1 MDQSSSFTR
10 GASQINSNDNSNH
23 HHLPAAVLDPNKSTS
38 CAIRTP
44 RSAFYYPEKE
54 DHFRQVDQER
64 SFQNENNQLEY
75 HHQENNISSHIGP
88 YG

>member
-1 MDQSSSFTR
+1 MDQSSSFTCA
-10 GASQINSNDNSNH
+10 ASQINSNDNSNH

-64 SFQNENNQLEY
+64 SFQMRIINSNTTIKKT
-75 HHQENNISSHIGP
+75 ISHP
-88 YG
+88 T

>member
-23 HHLPAAVLDPNKSTS
+23 HHLPAAILDPNKSTS

-44 RSAFYYPEKE
+44 QSAFYYPE
-54 DHFRQVDQER
+54 
-64 SFQNENNQLEY
+64 
-75 HHQENNISSHIGP
+75 
-88 YG
+88 